1 MVKISRQESVPRS
14 RKFPREALVDGLRWA
29 DLKNTCL
36 CTAVLGASKKWSIN
50 DLPYFW
56 VYGLIDGPWG
66 LRGAT
71 MSRDISHKF
80 HSEPHTCAAS
90 ANALHGEGV
99 YAAHPKP
106 RHVRKSTIQAIDVE
120 FASFIHLDGSKEA
133 AALTRKCS
141 DHAKANARLISQCL
155 TPQLNSWMCGPA
167 SLETAFA
174 FLSGGK
180 KDPRLSQSAILAHMQ
195 GHLPLQN
202 GVGST
207 QMLQVLGRGLG

>member
-1 MVKISRQESVPRS
+1 
-14 RKFPREALVDGLRWA
+14 
-29 DLKNTCL
+29 
-36 CTAVLGASKKWSIN
+36 
-50 DLPYFW
+50 
-56 VYGLIDGPWG
+56 
-66 LRGAT
+66 

-106 RHVRKSTIQAIDVE
+106 RHARKSTIQAIDVD

-155 TPQLNSWMCGPA
+155 TPQSNSWMCGPA

-207 QMLQVLGRGLG
+207 QMLQVLGRGLRLGLRLALGSGFGIRVRVRGIVTVGLSPFAGIIDRTHPFLNASDTYEPPLPEP